1 MTFDSIDALKNYI
14 LSRSE
19 IAIKNA
25 QLEIHAIIDRF
36 LMQYYSEYDPSLY
49 ERTYQLLHSLVKS
62 DVKSTGNGWTA
73 EVYFD
78 VSMLDYSVKTLKGIG
93 TWANKNWSE
102 QTTLE
107 NAMTGALPHGGY
119 ASGTPI
125 WTESMNII
133 DAKAIEILK
142 KHLIA
147 AGISLK

>member
-1 MTFDSIDALKNYI
+1 MTFNSIDALKNHI
-14 LSRSE
+14 LSRCE
-19 IAIKNA
+19 EAIKNA

-36 LMQYYSEYDPSLY
+36 LMQYYAEFDPSLY

-62 DVKSTGNGWTA
+62 DVKSTGNGYEA

-102 QTTLE
+102 EKTLS
-107 NAMTGALPHGGY
+107 AAAHGSHGGWV
-119 ASGTPI
+119 SGTAI
-125 WTESMNII
+125 WDDPMKII
-133 DAKAIEILK
+133 DATAIEILK

-147 AGISLK
+147 AGIPLR